1 MLDMASDRNILV
13 WDIPTRLFHW
23 LLVVSFVGAFAT
35 GESEQWRHT
44 HVLLGYTAGGLIV
57 FRLFWGL
64 IGTRY
69 ARFSSLPLH
78 PRAVLRYL
86 RSMRSGSP
94 EHHTGHNPAGSWAIL
109 AILTLVAATVVS
121 GWAALVK
128 IGPEMGDLHEG
139 LSNVAVG
146 LVVVHVAA
154 VIISSLLHRENLVR
168 AMFTGFKRGASWE
181 MSAESPNRVVAVLVL
196 AAVAALWA
204 GWIPV
209 VSEAADRT
217 ADNATETQRDADD

>member
-1 MLDMASDRNILV
+1 MASSRNLLV

-23 LLVVSFVGAFAT
+23 LLVLSFAGAFAT
-35 GESEQWRHT
+35 GESEHWRGIHL
-44 HVLLGYTAGGLIV
+44 LLGYTAGGLIA
-57 FRLFWGL
+57 FRFIWGL
-64 IGTRY
+64 VGTRY
-69 ARFSSLPLH
+69 ARFSSLPLR
-78 PRAVLRYL
+78 PQSVLRYL
-86 RSMRSGSP
+86 RSLRSGSP

-109 AILTLVAATVVS
+109 AILTLVAATAVS

-128 IGPEMGDLHEG
+128 IGPEWLGDLHEG

-154 VIISSLLHRENLVR
+154 VVVSSLLHRENLVR

-181 MSAESPNRVVAVLVL
+181 IPAESPNRVVAALLL

-209 VSEAADRT
+209 PQEGSHRTAADSAAGT
-217 ADNATETQRDADD
+217 PGERDD